1 MLGQVFDFKEAAN
14 KVLKRWYEQRIRE
27 ETERNQILRVLHDAL
42 TKIKELREL
51 QNARQQELD
60 FIEKSERHF
69 EKLREHMWLK
79 KIEEEGLEGIEIGS
93 IQEL

>member
-51 QNARQQELD
+51 QNAR
-60 FIEKSERHF
+60 
-69 EKLREHMWLK
+69 
-79 KIEEEGLEGIEIGS
+79 
-93 IQEL
+93 

>member
-60 FIEKSERHF
+60 FIEKSERQ
-69 EKLREHMWLK
+69 LNEHMWLK
-79 KIEEEGLEGIEIGS
+79 NIEEEGLEGIEIGS
-93 IQEL
+93 MQEL